1 MLLQIGGDPTYLF
14 ISDRASPEE
23 IEATRIKL
31 GFDKPLY
38 IQYFNYVIKLLQLDF
53 GHSLYFGQSA
63 MTIILETLP
72 ATLELTIFSMFIAIF
87 GSIPF
92 GIFAAVYRGTWID
105 GTLMAIAMLGQS
117 IPSFWLG
124 IMCYSLYILTNVD
137 WLPISGHVPFLMPY
151 IPRKFYRSF

>member
-1 MLLQIGGDPTYLF
+1 MFLYILRRLPQTILVIFGVTLVTFIALQIGGDPTYLF

-53 GHSLYFGQSA
+53 GNSLYFGQSA

-87 GSIPF
+87 GEDKP
-92 GIFAAVYRGTWID
+92 
-105 GTLMAIAMLGQS
+105 
-117 IPSFWLG
+117 
-124 IMCYSLYILTNVD
+124 
-137 WLPISGHVPFLMPY
+137 
-151 IPRKFYRSF
+151 

>member
-1 MLLQIGGDPTYLF
+1 MFVYILRRLPQTILVIFGVTLVTFIALQIGGDPTYLF

-38 IQYFNYVIKLLQLDF
+38 IQYFNYLIRLLQLDF
-53 GHSLYFGQSA
+53 GNSLYFGQSA

-72 ATLELTIFSMFIAIF
+72 ATIELTIFSMLIAIF

-124 IMCYSLYILTNVD
+124 IMLSLIH
-137 WLPISGHVPFLMPY
+137 I
-151 IPRKFYRSF
+151 